1 MIEQDYLLKIM
12 QEFIDAIGKIMRRP
26 DEDDDAAEARMQAHF
41 DAVSQQFFH
50 QPTGHF
56 LRLDKEDILDDLLAT
71 SDPRRTEG
79 RAQMLAELFYRNA
92 LIKTSHMER
101 LDLLEKSLYLFAYV
115 GRTIRTYSWD
125 RERKM
130 ADIRR
135 RLDEFGAEG

>member
-26 DEDDDAAEARMQAHF
+26 GEDDDAAEARMQAHF

-71 SDPRRTEG
+71 SDPRRAEG

-115 GRTIRTYSWD
+115 GRTSRTYSWD

>member
-1 MIEQDYLLKIM
+1 MIAQDYLLKIM
-12 QEFIDAIGKIMRRP
+12 QEFIDAIGKILRRP
-26 DEDDDAAEARMQAHF
+26 NEDDRAAERRMQAHF
-41 DAVSQQFFH
+41 DAISQQFFRH
-50 QPTGHF
+50 PTTHF
-56 LRLDKEDILDDLLAT
+56 LRLEKEDILDDLLAE

-101 LDLLEKSLYLFAYV
+101 LDLLEKSLYLFAYI
-115 GRTIRTYSWD
+115 GRTSRTYSWD

-135 RLDEFGAEG
+135 RLDEFETEG

>member
-12 QEFIDAIGKIMRRP
+12 QEFIDAIGKILRRP
-26 DEDDDAAEARMQAHF
+26 NEDDRAAERRMQAHF
-41 DAVSQQFFH
+41 DAISQQFFRH
-50 QPTGHF
+50 PTTHF
-56 LRLDKEDILDDLLAT
+56 LRLEKEDILDDLLAE

-79 RAQMLAELFYRNA
+79 RAQMLAELLYRNA

-101 LDLLEKSLYLFAYV
+101 LDLLEKSLYLFAYI
-115 GRTIRTYSWD
+115 GRTSRTYSWD

-135 RLDEFGAEG
+135 RLDEFETEG

>member
-26 DEDDDAAEARMQAHF
+26 NEDDRAAERRMQAHF
-41 DAVSQQFFH
+41 DAISQQFFRH
-50 QPTGHF
+50 PTTHF
-56 LRLDKEDILDDLLAT
+56 LRLEKEDILDDLLAE

-79 RAQMLAELFYRNA
+79 RAQMLAELLYRNA

-101 LDLLEKSLYLFAYV
+101 LDLLEKSLYLFAYI
-115 GRTIRTYSWD
+115 GRTSRTYSWD

-135 RLDEFGAEG
+135 RLDEFETEG

>member
-26 DEDDDAAEARMQAHF
+26 NEDDRAAEARMQAHF
-41 DAVSQQFFH
+41 DAVSEQFFG
-50 QPTGHF
+50 QPTSHF
-56 LRLDKEDILDDLLAT
+56 LRLEKEDILDDLVAQ

-92 LIKTSHMER
+92 LM
-101 LDLLEKSLYLFAYV
+101 KSLYLFAYI
-115 GRTIRTYSWD
+115 GRTSRTYSWD

-135 RLDEFGAEG
+135 RLDEFKTEG

>member
-26 DEDDDAAEARMQAHF
+26 DEDDRAAEARMQAHF
-41 DAVSQQFFH
+41 DAVSHQFFQ
-50 QPTGHF
+50 QPTSHF
-56 LRLDKEDILDDLLAT
+56 LRLEKEDILNDLLAQ

-92 LIKTSHMER
+92 LIKSSLVER
-101 LDLLEKSLYLFAYV
+101 LDLLEKSLYLFAYI
-115 GRTIRTYSWD
+115 GRTSRTYSWD

-135 RLDEFGAEG
+135 RLDEFKTEG